1 MSLLTLSMQS
11 LSVPVLFVQS
21 CRIQLAPP
29 AVSIKQRKEKKKSSL
44 SRKWLQQTTRV
55 RLQFTSISSISPGG
69 NTWCSLSPCT
79 ALVICILQRFLALFL
94 LCRTLFF
101 PCFCWWD
108 SSLVFLSAN
117 PQSLPSCIAL
127 VFYDTLDNL
136 TAFTISKL
144 KCEINMASFLTV
156 KGRHLSLFNITL

>member
-1 MSLLTLSMQS
+1 M
-11 LSVPVLFVQS
+11 
-21 CRIQLAPP
+21 
-29 AVSIKQRKEKKKSSL
+29 
-44 SRKWLQQTTRV
+44 SRKWLQQATQV
-55 RLQFTSISSISPGG
+55 QLQFTSISPISPGAVLL
-69 NTWCSLSPCT
+69 CSLSPCT
-79 ALVICILQRFLALFL
+79 ALVICVLQRFLALFL
-94 LCRTLFF
+94 LCCTLCF

-108 SSLVFLSAN
+108 SSLVFLSAH

-127 VFYDTLDNL
+127 IFYDTFDNL